1 MSPPG
6 MSALTNQNMLDAQ
19 SRSASE
25 GFSDPRV
32 SWIWMLYP
40 WNQYWMNWRSTS
52 RYPWEL
58 THDNPI
64 VDIRL
69 LCQRQFGLAFLV
81 MLAVGAIL
89 YGSNQIT
96 PQLMQTNFPYTAM
109 LSGLAMMP
117 GGIAMIVMM
126 PLVGQIAGHVQPKY
140 MIAIGFTVIAL
151 AMWINDARARCEL
164 YLFRD
169 LARISD
175 GRHAVHVHSDQ
186 HGRLYR
192 IAAAKNRASLGAD

>member
-1 MSPPG
+1 
-6 MSALTNQNMLDAQ
+6 
-19 SRSASE
+19 
-25 GFSDPRV
+25 
-32 SWIWMLYP
+32 
-40 WNQYWMNWRSTS
+40 
-52 RYPWEL
+52 
-58 THDNPI
+58 

-126 PLVGQIAGHVQPKY
+126 PSPAKSQYVQPKY

-151 AMWINDARARCEL
+151 AMW
-164 YLFRD
+164 Y
-169 LARISD
+169 
-175 GRHAVHVHSDQ
+175 
-186 HGRLYR
+186 
-192 IAAAKNRASLGAD
+192 